1 MANAQQVTYGVNIM
15 NKWLLGAAFLVAVG
29 ASPASAAIQVNV
41 ENVGS
46 ILNESLALPAEDTPG
61 SSIGFAQY
69 FEFSLPV
76 SEVVTMS
83 VSDSGLGNEKIVGG
97 VFSVNFDTTTGPG
110 PLFIPSGALIDSAA
124 LSNFVG
130 GQEAVVGPNTLA
142 AGNYFAEVSGISG
155 ASALH
160 LAIDGTVTATT
171 VVGAVAT
178 PEPSTWAMFGIGVGF
193 LAFVGRK
200 RKQVER
206 LINFA

>member
-1 MANAQQVTYGVNIM
+1 M
-15 NKWLLGAAFLVAVG
+15 NKVVTTLLAATALIGVA
-29 ASPASAAIQVNV
+29 SSARAVTLISV
-41 ENVGS
+41 ENIGS

-83 VSDSGLGNEKIVGG
+83 VSDSGFGNEKIVGG

-142 AGNYFAEVSGISG
+142 AGNYFAEVSGTSG

-178 PEPSTWAMFGIGVGF
+178 PEPSTWAMMGLGFGL
-193 LAFVGRK
+193 LAFFGAK
-200 RKQVER
+200 RSHKDR
-206 LINFA
+206 LAVIA

>member
-1 MANAQQVTYGVNIM
+1 M
-15 NKWLLGAAFLVAVG
+15 NKVVTTLLAATALIGVA
-29 ASPASAAIQVNV
+29 SSARAVTLISV
-41 ENVGS
+41 ENIGS

-142 AGNYFAEVSGISG
+142 AGNYFAEVSGTSG
-155 ASALH
+155 SSPIH

-178 PEPSTWAMFGIGVGF
+178 PEPSTWAMMGLGFGL
-193 LAFVGRK
+193 LAFFGAK
-200 RKQVER
+200 RSHKDR
-206 LINFA
+206 LAVIA

>member
-1 MANAQQVTYGVNIM
+1 M
-15 NKWLLGAAFLVAVG
+15 NKVVTTLLAATALIGVA
-29 ASPASAAIQVNV
+29 SSARAVTLISV
-41 ENVGS
+41 ENIGS

-142 AGNYFAEVSGISG
+142 AGNYFAEVSGTSG

-178 PEPSTWAMFGIGVGF
+178 PEPSTWAMMGLGFGL
-193 LAFVGRK
+193 LAFFGAK
-200 RKQVER
+200 RSHKDR
-206 LINFA
+206 LAVIA